1 MSKNILEDNQALEEL
16 WYKYN
21 LNDLDGG
28 DWSNDNKSQ
37 FEKLYNYLLE
47 REIINEGGF
56 LNEKN

>member
-16 WYKYN
+16 LYKYN